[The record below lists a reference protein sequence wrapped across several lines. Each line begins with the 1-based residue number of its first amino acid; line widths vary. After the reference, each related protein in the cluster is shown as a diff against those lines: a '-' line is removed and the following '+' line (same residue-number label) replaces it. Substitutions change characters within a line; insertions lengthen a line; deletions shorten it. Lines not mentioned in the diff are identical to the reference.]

1 MKAEE
6 KQKAKEQKD
15 AEEKLKAEEKQKAK
29 EQKDAEEK
37 LKAEEKQKAKEQKD
51 AEEKLKA
58 EEKQKAKE
66 QKDNNDKI
74 VYETEIKPQIDAML
88 KEYDSIWAQHW
99 KPTWEKSNSNPN
111 SMNKSE
117 LRQEMELISEKYDE
131 ISNKIVNF
139 KYEDKLT
146 DPEIK
151 KKFTDF
157 RSEFVLATGYRSNAA
172 SAVVQGI
179 KGVAPMKGRMEE
191 SLKSVKL
198 SDEKLI
204 NALASMVSMEQKLG
218 ILKK

>member
-1 MKAEE
+1 
-6 KQKAKEQKD
+6 
-15 AEEKLKAEEKQKAK
+15 
-29 EQKDAEEK
+29 
-37 LKAEEKQKAKEQKD
+37 
-51 AEEKLKA
+51 EKLKA

-66 QKDNNDKI
+66 QKDNNDRI
-74 VYETEIKPQIDAML
+74 VYESEMKPQIDAML

-99 KPTWEKSNSNPN
+99 KPTWEKANSNPD

-204 NALASMVSMEQKLG
+204 NALASVVSMEQKLG